1 MQNLN
6 GLQILETIQDVFDEV
21 KNKALFSKNILSET
35 IAYLMGSEKYTDID
49 YIIDTNHSLLLS
61 AKNKF
66 KEYIALKICQVHA
79 SQYSIIYSIIN
90 QIKVQNHNQ
99 FFSYIQVNDI
109 KTFSVQ
115 NDILIIYFEEEMCN
129 QSLLDIVLSQK
140 PKSIELDQEMKLQIV
155 LKVLDSL
162 NYLHKQ
168 DLVHGNL
175 KFTNILQKSKIFK
188 LSDQFLNIHELLKQ
202 ESLLSQEEDEESKNI
217 QLQKII
223 CNYKINPPEIM
234 QKKEST
240 IQSDIFTLGFL
251 LLQLDNIQKFNFTS
265 IESIQKDY
273 EKYFSQGQIPP
284 QMQLQSDSIFYKLA
298 LNMIKKNPSDRMNCE
313 FYIQKIMLHLKDKKI
328 NMAIRLDSFYVD
340 YEAKIVNNSKLL
352 IQTIQ
357 KDQKSN
363 QQQLDQVQDDSIEQF
378 KDVYDEDL
386 SQEFQD
392 EDENENDIDNEEE
405 EKQDKFD
412 DPNDQAIL
420 TLENYMTNQQN
431 TQGQEQKQKKSS
443 FFNIQVLGDENDK
456 IIINED
462 LENDRVHPNIKSSV
476 IVSLNNSKINLSS
489 RKSQLNHLK
498 VPSQTRLEGQKSK
511 FSSFQQI
518 NKSML
523 EDDNVLGEDHIIDVK
538 SVFSNN
544 KDQDIKSIDQEF
556 NTHKSYKKQDDEL
569 SKSSQFE
576 SPIHIKLKKDIPSS
590 QKISANNIQRER
602 FNSKEINKQFE
613 ENQKKMSQRK
623 LQIQAQRS
631 NISQEN
637 FSPLQINPSPSS
649 QSKDQKNDLI
659 LLNKLVKEKK
669 NLIPQSSQI
678 SRIPSS
684 NIQSQHQSQRDDSL
698 SQKVSNIATE
708 NKMEQKDEVLKPEQI
723 QVVEEKIQFIEEQKD
738 NYEVQVKWNQSLGK
752 NSRKVLLQRLIQE
765 IEEKNDK
772 LQSLQVDFSHFEQL
786 TDEEAVSFLTCIQK
800 SYKSLKQLH
809 LNFFNNSFLTSSYL
823 NLLLEKLAEQ
833 QKRCF
838 LFFKDLF
845 GLVDLNLKIDTAK
858 INGKLIQNLIVNQ
871 SKTLI
876 KLSLTLGR
884 NIIFSNYT
892 ADKIIFDVAKCKHL
906 QQILIN
912 TAADQDFQNHK
923 KLKMKKI
930 QQISLISNEIS
941 YNRFSHN
948 QNLNQMVKKLEEQS
962 FQNNSQNTL
971 KIRIMQNNQQFSLES
986 FSGLLKLIKKFDYLQ
1001 KLTLIMSHRN
1011 ILKNQNIEELVE
1023 ALANVKFLKDLTLN
1037 FEQYSVTNYQAML
1050 PFLKLKDAK
1059 IFMKNV
1065 IIFSYYGFSFDYV
1078 KKHLKTIK
1086 ISDQVKVFGFK
1097 IPQIFSIDEQIV
1109 KLVTTYFYKNTIENA
1124 EIDTSKFDI
1133 KRFMNSVDVQ
1143 IKGSQ
1148 ILIDKVIQKI
1158 VHQGEKMEE
1167 LRLSYKNQSKI
1178 DSLDKSLALVHKLRN
1193 LNRVEIVQDG
1203 WVDMKWI
1210 ESMLNQFKLIVNIKQ
1225 IFISNPQ
1232 IEVKFH
1238 EESLLI
1244 YSNTQSSLE
1253 KVLDFFDDNQDQFQR
1268 IKNIL
1273 IQVNHKILYNE
1284 NLRLRIY
1291 NILLTTK
1298 IIIQIVV
1305 EHINLENYDQ
1315 VYQVSDN
1322 TFDSDNLSI
1331 SSESVTTLIINS
1343 QYQQLGSKNQRV
1355 ICNSFAQ
1362 FENLQKLTLDLSY
1375 CQIQKNGIQIL
1386 SNSLQLAALLTHLW
1400 IDLSFTNLED
1410 KQIVE
1415 MIESIKQITLIQVI
1429 MVKLRYTNM
1438 KNEGSNAVLSLF
1450 NSFED
1455 LQEIELDLSGNNITF
1470 EGLKYF
1476 HYIQKDLPK
1485 IKKIIIDLKEDIIED
1500 EGALILKQIFNPI
1513 ILPNVE
1519 YIDLNLNLSKLKIE
1533 GILQVISSISNI
1545 KTLKHLDLN
1554 LLKNFMEDE
1563 YASNLQNL
1571 TNSLEF
1577 IQNLKI
1583 VY

>member
-6 GLQILETIQDVFDEV
+6 GSQILETIQDVFDEV

-49 YIIDTNHSLLLS
+49 YIIDTDHSLLLS

-66 KEYIALKICQVHA
+66 KEFIALKLCQAHA
-79 SQYSIIYSIIN
+79 SQYGMIYSVIN

-129 QSLLDIVLSQK
+129 LSLLDIVLSQK
-140 PKSIELDQEMKLQIV
+140 PKSIELDQELKLQIV
-155 LKVLDSL
+155 IKILDSL

-175 KFTNILQKSKIFK
+175 KFSNILQQSKIFK
-188 LSDQFLNIHELLKQ
+188 LSDQFLNIHDQLKQ
-202 ESLLSQEEDEESKNI
+202 SSLLSQEEDEESKNI
-217 QLQKII
+217 QLQRII
-223 CNYKINPPEIM
+223 CNYSMHPPEII
-234 QKKEST
+234 QKKEPT
-240 IQSDIFTLGFL
+240 IQSDIFTLGIL
-251 LLQLDNIQKFNFTS
+251 LLQLDNIQKFNYAN
-265 IESIQKDY
+265 IESIEKDY

-284 QMQLQSDSIFYKLA
+284 QLQLQSESIFYKLA
-298 LNMIKKNPSDRMNCE
+298 MNMIKKNPSDRMNCE
-313 FYIQKIMLHLKDKKI
+313 FYIQKLMLHLKDKKL

-340 YEAKIVNNSKLL
+340 YQSKIVNNSKLL
-352 IQTIQ
+352 MQTIQ

-363 QQQLDQVQDDSIEQF
+363 QQLGDQEEEDESIEQL
-378 KDVYDEDL
+378 KDEYDEDL

-392 EDENENDIDNEEE
+392 QNDNEEEE

-412 DPNDQAIL
+412 DPNDPVL
-420 TLENYMTNQQN
+420 TIENYMTNQQN
-431 TQGQEQKQKKSS
+431 TQGQEQKQKKKSS
-443 FFNIQVLGDENDK
+443 FFNIQVFGDENDK
-456 IIINED
+456 ISLNEELD
-462 LENDRVHPNIKSSV
+462 NDKVHQPV
-476 IVSLNNSKINLSS
+476 IVSLNNSKLNLSS
-489 RKSQLNHLK
+489 RKPQLNHLK
-498 VPSQTRLEGQKSK
+498 VPSYTRLEGQKSK

-523 EDDNVLGEDHIIDVK
+523 EDDNVIGDDNIMDSK
-538 SVFSNN
+538 SVYSNN
-544 KDQDIKSIDQEF
+544 KDNDIKSIDQEA
-556 NTHKSYKKQDDEL
+556 NATKSYRKQDDEL
-569 SKSSQFE
+569 SKYSQVE
-576 SPIHIKLKKDIPSS
+576 SPVHIKLKKDTPSS

-602 FNSKEINKQFE
+602 LNSQEINKQFE

-631 NISQEN
+631 NVSQEN
-637 FSPLQINPSPSS
+637 FSPLQINPSPSL
-649 QSKDQKNDLI
+649 SKDQKNDLI
-659 LLNKLVKEKK
+659 LLNKLVQEKK
-669 NLIPQSSQI
+669 NLIPQLSLV
-678 SRIPSS
+678 SRIASS

-708 NKMEQKDEVLKPEQI
+708 NKMEQKDEILKPEQI
-723 QVVEEKIQFIEEQKD
+723 EVVDEKVEIIEEQKD
-738 NYEVQVKWNQSLGK
+738 NYEVQVKWNQALGK
-752 NSRKVLLQRLIQE
+752 NSRNVLLQGLIYD

-772 LQSLQVDFSHFEQL
+772 LQSLQVDFSRFEQL
-786 TDEEAVSFLTCIQK
+786 TDDDATRFLTCLQQ

-809 LNFFNNSFLTSSYL
+809 LNFYNNDFLTSNFM
-823 NLLLEKLAEQ
+823 NLLLQKLAEQ

-838 LFFKDLF
+838 LFFKNLL
-845 GLVDLNLKIDTAK
+845 GLVDLNLKVDTAK
-858 INGKLIQNLIVNQ
+858 INGQLIQNLIINQ

-906 QQILIN
+906 QQILISI
-912 TAADQDFQNHK
+912 AADHEFQNHK

-941 YNRFSHN
+941 YNRFFHN
-948 QNLNQMVKKLEEQS
+948 QNLNQIVKKLEEQT
-962 FQNNSQNTL
+962 FNNNTQNTL
-971 KIRIMQNNQQFSLES
+971 KIRIIQNNQQFSPES
-986 FSGLLKLIKKFDYLQ
+986 FSGLLNFIRKFEYLQ
-1001 KLTLIMSHRN
+1001 KLTINMSHRN
-1011 ILKNQNIEELVE
+1011 IQKNQNIEELVE
-1023 ALANVKFLKDLTLN
+1023 ALASLKFLQDLNLN
-1037 FEQYSVTNYQAML
+1037 FEQYSVINYEATL

-1065 IIFSYYGFSFDYV
+1065 IIFSYNGFSFDYV
-1078 KKHLKTIK
+1078 KKHLKKSIK
-1086 ISDQVKVFGFK
+1086 ITDQVKVFGFK
-1097 IPQIFSIDEQIV
+1097 IPQIFSIDNQIV
-1109 KLVTTYFYKNTIENA
+1109 KLVAAYFYKNTIQNS
-1124 EIDTSKFDI
+1124 EIDTSQFDI
-1133 KRFMNSVDVQ
+1133 KRFMNLVDVQ

-1148 ILIDKVIQKI
+1148 ILIDKVIQTI

-1178 DSLDKSLALVHKLRN
+1178 DSLDKSIALVHKLKN
-1193 LNRVEIVQDG
+1193 LKHVEIVQDG

-1210 ESMLNQFKLIVNIKQ
+1210 ESLLNQFKLIVNIKQ

-1238 EESLLI
+1238 EENLLI

-1253 KVLDFFDDNQDQFQR
+1253 KVLDFFDDHQDYFQR

-1273 IQVNHKILYNE
+1273 IQANHKILYNE
-1284 NLRLRIY
+1284 NLRLRIS
-1291 NILLTTK
+1291 NILITTK
-1298 IIIQIVV
+1298 IVIQIVI
-1305 EHINLENYDQ
+1305 EHINIENFDQ

-1322 TFDSDNLSI
+1322 TFDSNNLSI
-1331 SSESVTTLIINS
+1331 SSEMVTTLIINS
-1343 QYQQLGSKNQRV
+1343 QYQQLGTKNQRI

-1375 CQIQKNGIQIL
+1375 CKIHKHGIQIL
-1386 SNSLQLAALLTHLW
+1386 NNSLQLAALLTHLW
-1400 IDLSFTNLED
+1400 IDLSFTNLDD
-1410 KQIVE
+1410 KEIIE
-1415 MIESIKQITLIQVI
+1415 MIDSIKQINLIQVI
-1429 MVKLRYTNM
+1429 MIKLRYTNM

-1450 NSFED
+1450 NSFDD
-1455 LQEIELDLSGNNITF
+1455 LQEIELDLSGNNISF

-1476 HYIQKDLPK
+1476 EQIQKELPK
-1485 IKKIIIDLKEDIIED
+1485 IKRIFIDLKEDIIED
-1500 EGALILKQIFNPI
+1500 EGALILKQLFNHL

-1519 YIDLNLNLSKLKIE
+1519 YIDLNLNLCKLKIN
-1533 GILQVISSISNI
+1533 GIKGITSSISGLT
-1545 KTLKHLDLN
+1545 TLKYLDLN
-1554 LLKNFMEDE
+1554 MSKNYIEDE
-1563 YASNLQNL
+1563 YTSHLQIL
-1571 TNSLEF
+1571 TEQLQF
-1577 IQNLKI
+1577 IKNLKI
-1583 VY
+1583 IY